1 MGKGRWQ
8 APSYELSF
16 CCRSRSNGKTQP
28 YYWLTTN
35 PATKTRQR
43 KTERENNRERLRIT
57 EEILTLGFDCV
68 TPILEIH
75 LGNTMTWFMWGSNLF
90 WWLNRCPFTLN
101 QLGHLLCCWRCNLSI
116 ANFCLY
122 MHLVVCS
129 LGLTAWVVR
138 TATRCVT
145 FAFGPFH

>member
-1 MGKGRWQ
+1 VGKGRWQ

-16 CCRSRSNGKTQP
+16 CCRSGSNGKTQP
-28 YYWLTTN
+28 YYWLATDL
-35 PATKTRQR
+35 ATKTRQR
-43 KTERENNRERLRIT
+43 TKERQNREKLKTT

-90 WWLNRCPFTLN
+90 WWLDRHPFTLN
-101 QLGHLLCCWRCNLSI
+101 QLGHLLCCWPCNLSI

-122 MHLVVCS
+122 TVVCS
-129 LGLTAWVVR
+129 FGLTTWVVW
-138 TATRCVT
+138 TATGCVV
-145 FAFGPFH
+145 FASGPVH